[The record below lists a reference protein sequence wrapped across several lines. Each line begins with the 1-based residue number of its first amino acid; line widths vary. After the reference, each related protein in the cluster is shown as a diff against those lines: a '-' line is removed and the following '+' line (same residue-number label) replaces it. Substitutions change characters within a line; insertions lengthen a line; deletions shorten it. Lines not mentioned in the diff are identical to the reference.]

1 MKVILGKPPAH
12 RWYHNFL
19 FNAFGYTP
27 KAKQTITIE
36 PWDTWCLD
44 HTLSQIVVPL
54 LKQLKEHTHGAP
66 KVAFSDRPDH
76 LVGTMPKDSWVE
88 DEFYFEAWDWA
99 IDEMIFAHESKSED
113 WERQFFSGEADWV
126 FEEQENG
133 NSLMLEGPN
142 HTMKMDTEGMKIYQ
156 ARISNGFRLFGK
168 YYEGLWD

>member
-27 KAKQTITIE
+27 KAKQTITID

-76 LVGTMPKDSWVE
+76 LIGTLPKEDWE
-88 DEFYFEAWDWA
+88 QDEFYFEAWDWA
-99 IDEMIFAHESKSED
+99 MDEMIFAHESKYED
-113 WERQFFSGEADWV
+113 WEGQFFSGEADWV

-133 NSLMLEGPN
+133 NSLMVKGPN
-142 HTMKMDTEGMKIYQ
+142 HTMKIDTEGMKVYQ